1 MKASF
6 PHFLREG
13 GMGRISS
20 LIHAD
25 ADVSFVVGTW
35 RNPIKLDSFI
45 LTRWKNRA
53 NHKFAEREMI
63 VQNRVKK

>member
-1 MKASF
+1 
-6 PHFLREG
+6 
-13 GMGRISS
+13 MGRISS